1 MATMMGMEGG
11 GGGGGG
17 AMRNRWNLPFF
28 ATGFWTFCGSFFSS
42 VSVEAGGPT
51 FYDAFVCYHPEGED
65 LKFVKTMIEKMECA
79 PHNLKLFVPHRDDL
93 PGASKHVISAKLIQD
108 R

>member
-1 MATMMGMEGG
+1 M
-11 GGGGGG
+11 
-17 AMRNRWNLPFF
+17 
-28 ATGFWTFCGSFFSS
+28 TFSDTFSF
-42 VSVEAGGPT
+42 SVEAGGPT
-51 FYDAFVCYHPEGED
+51 YYDAFVCYHPEGDD